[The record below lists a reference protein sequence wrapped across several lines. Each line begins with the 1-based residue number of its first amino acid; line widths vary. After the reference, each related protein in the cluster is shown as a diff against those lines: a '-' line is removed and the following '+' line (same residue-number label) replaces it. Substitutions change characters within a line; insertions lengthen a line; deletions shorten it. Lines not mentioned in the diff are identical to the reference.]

1 MKKKH
6 ALVLGATGSTGKE
19 LVKLLLNDSSFEKV
33 SIFVRNIPNIK
44 SKKLKVHKIDFLKLE
59 DYKDLIYGDVLFS
72 ALGTTLKDAKSKSQQ
87 YLVDYTYQYKFAKMA
102 IENGIKY
109 YSLVSSVGSNK
120 NSLFFYPK
128 MKGNLEDD
136 IIKLGFKK
144 TYIFQPPLLIR
155 HSNLMR
161 PGEKI
166 GIKILNIINR
176 IGLFKSQK
184 PLSVLELAKK
194 MVNETKIK
202 NTLSVNVYKPSDIVS
217 TK

>member
-6 ALVLGATGSTGKE
+6 ALVLGATGATGKE

-44 SKKLKVHKIDFLKLE
+44 NKKLKVYKIDFLKLE

-102 IENGIKY
+102 IENGVKY

-128 MKGNLEDD
+128 MKGNLEED

-161 PGEKI
+161 SGEKI

-194 MVNETKIK
+194 MVNETKINNK
-202 NTLSVNVYKPSDIVS
+202 LSVIVYKPSDIIS
-217 TK
+217 T

>member
-44 SKKLKVHKIDFLKLE
+44 NKKLKVYKIDFSRLE

-128 MKGNLEDD
+128 MKGALEED
-136 IIKLGFKK
+136 IIKLGFTK

-161 PGEKI
+161 SGEKI
-166 GIKILNIINR
+166 GIKVINIINR

-202 NTLSVNVYKPSDIVS
+202 NKLSVNVYKPIDITS
-217 TK
+217 T

>member
-1 MKKKH
+1 MEKKH

-44 SKKLKVHKIDFLKLE
+44 NKKLKAYKIDFLKLE

-102 IENGIKY
+102 IENGVKY

-120 NSLFFYPK
+120 NYIFFYPK
-128 MKGNLEDD
+128 MKGTLEED

-194 MVNETKIK
+194 NG
-202 NTLSVNVYKPSDIVS
+202 
-217 TK
+217 

>member
-6 ALVLGATGSTGKE
+6 ALVLGATGATGKE

-44 SKKLKVHKIDFLKLE
+44 NKKLKVYKIDFLKLE
-59 DYKDLIYGDVLFS
+59 DYKDLIFGDVLFS

-102 IENGIKY
+102 IENEIKY

-128 MKGNLEDD
+128 MKGTLEED

-166 GIKILNIINR
+166 GIKVINIINR

>member
-1 MKKKH
+1 
-6 ALVLGATGSTGKE
+6 
-19 LVKLLLNDSSFEKV
+19 
-33 SIFVRNIPNIK
+33 
-44 SKKLKVHKIDFLKLE
+44 
-59 DYKDLIYGDVLFS
+59 
-72 ALGTTLKDAKSKSQQ
+72 
-87 YLVDYTYQYKFAKMA
+87 
-102 IENGIKY
+102 
-109 YSLVSSVGSNK
+109 
-120 NSLFFYPK
+120 
-128 MKGNLEDD
+128 MKGNLEED

>member
-6 ALVLGATGSTGKE
+6 ALVLGATGATGKE

-44 SKKLKVHKIDFLKLE
+44 NKKLKTYKIDFLKLE

-128 MKGNLEDD
+128 MKGNLEED

-166 GIKILNIINR
+166 GIKVLNIINR

-194 MVNETKIK
+194 MVNETKINNK
-202 NTLSVNVYKPSDIVS
+202 LSVIVYKPSDIIS
-217 TK
+217 T

>member
-1 MKKKH
+1 MKKRH

-19 LVKLLLNDSSFEKV
+19 LVKLLLNDSSFENV
-33 SIFVRNIPNIK
+33 SIFVRNVPNIK
-44 SKKLKVHKIDFLKLE
+44 NKKLKVYKIDFLKLE
-59 DYKDLIYGDVLFS
+59 DYKDLIFGDVLFS

-128 MKGNLEDD
+128 MKGALEED

-202 NTLSVNVYKPSDIVS
+202 NKLSVNVYKPIDITS
-217 TK
+217 T

>member
-1 MKKKH
+1 MKKRH

-19 LVKLLLNDSSFEKV
+19 LVKLLLNDSSFENV
-33 SIFVRNIPNIK
+33 SIFVRNVPNIK
-44 SKKLKVHKIDFLKLE
+44 NKKLKVYKIDFSRLE

-102 IENGIKY
+102 IENGIKH

-128 MKGNLEDD
+128 MKGALEED
-136 IIKLGFKK
+136 IIKLGFTK

>member
-19 LVKLLLNDSSFEKV
+19 LVKLLLNDSSFENV
-33 SIFVRNIPNIK
+33 SIFVRIVPNIK
-44 SKKLKVHKIDFLKLE
+44 NKNLKVYKIDFSRLE

-102 IENGIKY
+102 IENGVKY

-128 MKGNLEDD
+128 MKGNLEED

-202 NTLSVNVYKPSDIVS
+202 NTLSVNIYKPSDIVS

>member
-19 LVKLLLNDSSFEKV
+19 LVKLLLNDSSFESV
-33 SIFVRNIPNIK
+33 SIFVRNVPNIK
-44 SKKLKVHKIDFLKLE
+44 NKKLKVYKIDFSRLE

-102 IENGIKY
+102 IENGVKY

-128 MKGNLEDD
+128 MKGNLEED

-202 NTLSVNVYKPSDIVS
+202 NTLSVNIYKPSDIVS

>member
-6 ALVLGATGSTGKE
+6 ALVLGATGATGKE

-44 SKKLKVHKIDFLKLE
+44 NKKLKVYKIDFLKLE

-136 IIKLGFKK
+136 ILKLGFKK